1 VSERGGTGGA
11 AQHPQY
17 QEARREH
24 KSLTA
29 AAEKRLLVWMAERLP
44 PWIGADHLTA
54 LGLAAF
60 ALGGLAYWMCRRD
73 PLFLHAV
80 NACLA
85 LNWLGD
91 SLDGTVARVRQKL
104 RPRYGFY
111 VDHMVD
117 ALAALFLLLG
127 LAYSSL
133 ITPAVA
139 IALLVAY
146 FFLTINMGYATHALG
161 VFKISFGAF
170 GGTEMRILL
179 ALVNLAV
186 LRWPRVPLAGR
197 EVLLFDVF
205 GTLATIAV
213 AFTALRSTAQVA
225 KRLYDLERIS

>member
-1 VSERGGTGGA
+1 MAETSGSPTTPA
-11 AQHPQY
+11 PAF

-29 AAEKRLLVWMAERLP
+29 AAEKKLLVWIAQRLP
-44 PWIGADHLTA
+44 PWINADHLTS
-54 LGLAAF
+54 LGLLAF
-60 ALGGLAYWMCRRD
+60 LAGGLFYWLCRRD
-73 PLFLHAV
+73 PAWLHAV
-80 NACLA
+80 NACLV

-117 ALAALFLLLG
+117 ALAALFLLVG
-127 LAYSSL
+127 LAYSTL

-161 VFKISFGAF
+161 VFKISFGAV

-179 ALVNLAV
+179 AVVNLVV
-186 LRWPRVPLAGR
+186 LRWPRVQIGDLS
-197 EVLLFDVF
+197 VLLFDIF
-205 GTLATIAV
+205 GIFATIAV
-213 AFTALRSTAQVA
+213 AVTALRSTAQVA
-225 KRLYDLERIS
+225 KRLYDLERL

>member
-1 VSERGGTGGA
+1 MAENTSGGSPA
-11 AQHPQY
+11 F

-29 AAEKRLLVWMAERLP
+29 AVEKKALVWMAERLP
-44 PWIGADHLTA
+44 PSINADHLTA
-54 LGLAAF
+54 LGLLAF
-60 ALGGLAYWMCRRD
+60 LAGGIFYWLCRRD
-73 PLFLHAV
+73 PAWLHAV
-80 NACLA
+80 NACLV

-127 LAYSSL
+127 LAYSTL

-161 VFKISFGAF
+161 VFKISFGAV

-186 LRWPRVPLAGR
+186 LRWPKVTLAGER
-197 EVLLFDVF
+197 VLLFDAV
-205 GTLATIAV
+205 GLAATVAV
-213 AFTALRSTAQVA
+213 ALTALRSTAQVA
-225 KRLYDLERIS
+225 KRLYDLERI

>member
-1 VSERGGTGGA
+1 MAEF
-11 AQHPQY
+11 

-24 KSLTA
+24 ESLTA
-29 AAEKRLLVWMAERLP
+29 AVEKKALVWMAGRLP

-54 LGLAAF
+54 LGLVAF
-60 ALGGLAYWMCRRD
+60 VAGGVFYWLCGRD
-73 PLFLHAV
+73 PAFLHAV
-80 NACLA
+80 NVCLL

-127 LAYSSL
+127 LAFSTL
-133 ITPAVA
+133 VTPAVA

-161 VFKISFGAF
+161 VFKISFGIV

-186 LRWPRVPLAGR
+186 LRWPRVELLGR

-205 GTLATIAV
+205 GVLATVAV
-213 AFTALRSTAQVA
+213 AFTALRSTAQVT
-225 KRLYDLERIS
+225 KRLYDLERL

>member
-1 VSERGGTGGA
+1 MAETPGGPTPA
-11 AQHPQY
+11 PAFN
-17 QEARREH
+17 EARREH

-29 AAEKRLLVWMAERLP
+29 AAEKKLLVWIAERLP
-44 PWIGADHLTA
+44 PWINADHLTS
-54 LGLAAF
+54 LGLLAF
-60 ALGGLAYWMCRRD
+60 LAGGVCYWLCARD
-73 PLFLHAV
+73 HAWLHAV
-80 NACLA
+80 NACLV

-127 LAYSSL
+127 LAYSTL

-161 VFKISFGAF
+161 VFKISFGAM

-186 LRWPRVPLAGR
+186 LCWPQVEIAGR
-197 EVLLFDVF
+197 SVLLFDVF
-205 GTLATIAV
+205 GFVATVAV
-213 AFTALRSTAQVA
+213 AVTALRSTAQVA
-225 KRLYDLERIS
+225 KRLYDLERL

>member
-1 VSERGGTGGA
+1 MPESPDRA
-11 AQHPQY
+11 APAF

-24 KSLTA
+24 KALTA
-29 AAEKRLLVWMAERLP
+29 AIEKRALVWMAERLP
-44 PWIGADHLTA
+44 PWINADHLTA
-54 LGLAAF
+54 LGLLAF
-60 ALGGLAYWMCRRD
+60 VLGGYCYWMCRSE
-73 PLFLHAV
+73 PAYLHAV

-117 ALAALFLLLG
+117 ALGALFLLVG
-127 LAYSSL
+127 LAFSTL
-133 ITPAVA
+133 VTKAVA

-161 VFKISFGAF
+161 VFKISFGLV

-186 LRWPRVPLAGR
+186 LRWPEVEIAGR
-197 EVLLFDVF
+197 SVLLFDVF
-205 GTLATIAV
+205 ALAATVAV
-213 AFTALRSTAQVA
+213 ALTALRSTAQVA
-225 KRLYDLERIS
+225 KRLYDMERL